1 MFTVVFAGVLQST
14 PSIDGEADRHRTVP
28 GQGRATVVTRSL
40 AVAAALALLLRP
52 AVAQPV
58 LTVTDGD
65 TVRLGDERI
74 RLEAID
80 APEIAQPECLA
91 EALLGALAT
100 TRLEQLLDQPGAL
113 VITRSG
119 TDRFGRTLATITIGG
134 VDVALQLIAEGL
146 AQPWRGA
153 QVNWCG

>member
-1 MFTVVFAGVLQST
+1 M
-14 PSIDGEADRHRTVP
+14 P
-28 GQGRATVVTRSL
+28 GRIAR
-40 AVAAALALLLRP
+40 AALALALAFAAAP
-52 AVAQPV
+52 VAAQPATPAG
-58 LTVTDGD
+58 LAFQVTDGD

-100 TRLEQLLDQPGAL
+100 ERLRQLLAQPGPV
-113 VITRSG
+113 VILRSG
-119 TDRFGRTLATITIGG
+119 VDRYGRTLATITIGG
-134 VDVALQLIAEGL
+134 VDVALQLVAEGL